1 MRSTNGLCAA
11 SRQVAP
17 HIDMSEFIIHQPQSA
32 GQETPAILFVM
43 GPTAAGKTDLALA
56 CAEQFDCEL
65 ISVDSA
71 LVYRDMDIG
80 TAKPDAQTLQQ
91 VPHALIDI
99 IDPSQA
105 YSVGSFRD
113 DALAEIRAIVARGKT
128 PLLVGGTMLY
138 YKALQEGLSVL
149 PAADESVRSQL
160 EAEAQASGW
169 QAMHQR
175 LAKID
180 PQAAERI
187 HPNDPQRIQRALE
200 VYEIS
205 GKTLSEFWQQQ
216 ATQELPYKL
225 AKIAYFPQD
234 RELLRQRIAQ
244 RFHQM
249 LKLGFIEEVEA
260 LRARG
265 DLSLDMPSM
274 RCVGYRQV
282 WEYIE
287 GVLNRDEMVEKAITA
302 TRQLAKRQLTWL
314 RKEQN
319 CNFYDIEVSTAEKIM
334 KNLKKSLFFS

>member
-1 MRSTNGLCAA
+1 
-11 SRQVAP
+11 
-17 HIDMSEFIIHQPQSA
+17 MSDFIIQQPQSA
-32 GQETPAILFVM
+32 SEDAPTILFVM
-43 GPTAAGKTDLALA
+43 GPTAAGKTDLALS
-56 CAEQFDCEL
+56 CAEQFGCEL

-71 LVYRDMDIG
+71 LIYRDMDIG

-91 VPHALIDI
+91 VPHALVDI
-99 IDPSQA
+99 IDPGES
-105 YSVGSFRD
+105 YSVASFRD
-113 DALAEIRAIVARGKT
+113 DALAEIRAIIARGKT

-138 YKALQEGLSVL
+138 YRALQEGLSVL
-149 PAADESVRSQL
+149 PAADESVRAQL

-169 QAMHQR
+169 AAMHQR
-175 LAKID
+175 LARID
-180 PQAAERI
+180 PQAAQRI

-205 GKTLSEFWQQQ
+205 GKTLSELWQQQ
-216 ATQELPYKL
+216 AAQGLPYRL

-244 RFHQM
+244 RFLQM
-249 LKLGFIEEVEA
+249 LKQGFIEEVEA

-265 DLSLDMPSM
+265 DLSLEMPSM

-287 GVLNRDEMVEKAITA
+287 GGLSHGEMVEKAVTA

-319 CNFYDIEVSTAEKIM
+319 CNFYDIEGSTAQKIM
-334 KNLKKSLFFS
+334 KNLKNSLFF

>member
-1 MRSTNGLCAA
+1 
-11 SRQVAP
+11 
-17 HIDMSEFIIHQPQSA
+17 MSEFIIHQPQSST
-32 GQETPAILFVM
+32 QDVPTILFVM

-56 CAEQFDCEL
+56 CAEQFGCEL

-71 LVYRDMDIG
+71 LVYREMDIG

-91 VPHALIDI
+91 FPHALIDI
-99 IDPSQA
+99 IDPSEA

-113 DALAEIRAIVARGKT
+113 DALAEIRAILARGKT

-149 PAADESVRSQL
+149 PAADESVREQL

-169 QAMHQR
+169 MAMHQR
-175 LAKID
+175 LAQVD
-180 PQAAERI
+180 PASARRI

-244 RFHQM
+244 RFQQM
-249 LKLGFIEEVEA
+249 LKQGFIEEVEA

-287 GVLNRDEMVEKAITA
+287 GGLSHEEMVEKAITA

-314 RKEQN
+314 RKEQH
-319 CNFYDIEVSTAEKIM
+319 CNFYDIEVSTAEKVM
-334 KNLKKSLFFS
+334 KNLKKSLFF

>member
-1 MRSTNGLCAA
+1 ML
-11 SRQVAP
+11 
-17 HIDMSEFIIHQPQSA
+17 DLIIHQPQSA
-32 GQETPAILFVM
+32 SEDTPTILFVM

-71 LVYRDMDIG
+71 LIYRDMDIG
-80 TAKPDAQTLQQ
+80 TAKPDAQILQQ

-99 IDPSQA
+99 IDPSEA
-105 YSVGSFRD
+105 YSVASFRD
-113 DALAEIRAIVARGKT
+113 DALAEIRAIIARGRT

-138 YKALQEGLSVL
+138 YRALQEGLSVL
-149 PAADESVRSQL
+149 PAADESVRAQL

-175 LAKID
+175 LAQVD
-180 PQAAERI
+180 PVSAQRI

-205 GKTLSEFWQQQ
+205 GKTLSELWQQQ
-216 ATQELPYKL
+216 AVQGLPYKL

-249 LKLGFIEEVEA
+249 LKQGFIDEVEA

-287 GVLNRDEMVEKAITA
+287 GVLSHDEMVEKAITA

-314 RKEQN
+314 RKEQH
-319 CNFYDIEVSTAEKIM
+319 CNFYDIDVSTAEKIM
-334 KNLKKSLFFS
+334 KNLKKSLFFN

>member
-1 MRSTNGLCAA
+1 MRSTSGLCAA
-11 SRQVAP
+11 SKQVVVP
-17 HIDMSEFIIHQPQSA
+17 LQMSDFIIHQPQSA
-32 GQETPAILFVM
+32 SEDAPTILFVM
-43 GPTAAGKTDLALA
+43 GPTAAGKTDLALS
-56 CAEQFDCEL
+56 CAEQFGCEL

-71 LVYRDMDIG
+71 LIYREMDIG
-80 TAKPDAQTLQQ
+80 TAKPDAQILQQ
-91 VPHALIDI
+91 VPHALVDI
-99 IDPSQA
+99 IDPSES
-105 YSVGSFRD
+105 YSVASFRD
-113 DALAEIRAIVARGKT
+113 DALAEIRAIIARGKT

-138 YKALQEGLSVL
+138 YRALQEGLSVL
-149 PAADESVRSQL
+149 PAADEAVRMRL

-175 LAKID
+175 LAQVD
-180 PQAAERI
+180 PESAQRI

-205 GKTLSEFWQQQ
+205 GKTLSELWQQQ
-216 ATQELPYKL
+216 AAHGLPYKL
-225 AKIAYFPQD
+225 AKIAYFPRD

-249 LKLGFIEEVEA
+249 LKQGFIDEVEA

-287 GVLNRDEMVEKAITA
+287 GVLSHDEMVEKAITA

-319 CNFYDIEVSTAEKIM
+319 CNFYDIDMSTAQKIM
-334 KNLKKSLFFS
+334 KNLKNSLFF

>member
-1 MRSTNGLCAA
+1 MPSINGLCAA
-11 SRQVAP
+11 SRQVVV
-17 HIDMSEFIIHQPQSA
+17 HIQMSDFIIHQPQSA
-32 GQETPAILFVM
+32 CEDAPTILFVM

-99 IDPSQA
+99 IDPNEA

-113 DALAEIRAIVARGKT
+113 DALAEIRAIIARGKT

-138 YKALQEGLSVL
+138 FRALQQGLSEL

-160 EAEAQASGW
+160 ETEAQASGW
-169 QAMHQR
+169 AAMHQR
-175 LAKID
+175 LATID

-200 VYEIS
+200 VYQIS
-205 GKTLSEFWQQQ
+205 GKTLSELWQQQ
-216 ATQELPYKL
+216 AAQELPYKL
-225 AKIAYFPQD
+225 AKIAYFPHD
-234 RELLRQRIAQ
+234 RELLRHRIAQ

-249 LKLGFIEEVEA
+249 LKQGFIDEVEA

-265 DLSLDMPSM
+265 DLDLDMPSM

-282 WEYIE
+282 WEYID
-287 GVLNRDEMVEKAITA
+287 GVLSHDEMVEKAITA

-314 RKEQN
+314 RKEQY
-319 CNFYDIEVSTAEKIM
+319 CNFYDIDVSTAQKIM
-334 KNLKKSLFFS
+334 KNLKKSLFFN